1 MCLSLFYK
9 KISDLNGET
18 IFKDVS
24 LSALRKNTEILIID
38 DEEFTYLDILRK
50 HEYNLTE
57 KTDLSDLKDA
67 EAYTIILCD
76 VAGVGKFLGSR
87 YGGAYLIKQLKEKYP
102 TKIIIAYSANNYNA
116 EYQKYLDYADGIVP
130 KGSYSSEDW
139 ASLLDKLLM
148 DSVDPVI
155 NWKKARKELLDAGVA
170 TIDIAKYESDYVKAV
185 KNNKFESFKKLYQN
199 KKGNGIERMQSLFSS
214 MSDVLDLIKTTRGM

>member
-67 EAYTIILCD
+67 EA
-76 VAGVGKFLGSR
+76 
-87 YGGAYLIKQLKEKYP
+87 
-102 TKIIIAYSANNYNA
+102 
-116 EYQKYLDYADGIVP
+116 
-130 KGSYSSEDW
+130 
-139 ASLLDKLLM
+139 
-148 DSVDPVI
+148 
-155 NWKKARKELLDAGVA
+155 
-170 TIDIAKYESDYVKAV
+170 
-185 KNNKFESFKKLYQN
+185 
-199 KKGNGIERMQSLFSS
+199 
-214 MSDVLDLIKTTRGM
+214 